1 MAGQPRK
8 SSGRM
13 AINGFSNPIDV
24 HVRHHSRLRRVVFS
38 MSQEAVAEALGL
50 TFQQV
55 QKYERGA
62 NRVNSSR
69 LSAFRTLTLPPSFN
83 RACKLPLIARSL
95 SMVAV
100 ARSVSMIIA
109 PRAWIFSSVPTP
121 SLRLISPWPLTWPPP
136 GVVADRLA
144 RCTRC
149 NQKRAQHVW
158 VRKWQD

>member
-1 MAGQPRK
+1 MARQPRK

-13 AINGFSNPIDV
+13 ASNGFSNPIDV
-24 HVRHHSRLRRVVFS
+24 HVGHHSRLRRVVFR

-55 QKYERGA
+55 QKYEKGA
-62 NRVNSSR
+62 NRVSSGR
-69 LSAFRTLTLPPSFN
+69 LSAFRTLTLPPSFS
-83 RACKLPLIARSL
+83 RACGLPVIARSL
-95 SMVAV
+95 SMVVV
-100 ARSVSMIIA
+100 ARSVSMMVA
-109 PRAWIFSSVPTP
+109 LRAWILSSVCTP
-121 SLRLISPWPLTWPPP
+121 FFRLISPWPLTWPPP

-158 VRKWQD
+158 VGKWQD